1 MSSTLR
7 KLFESLYIFL
17 TISDQV
23 EQYFTI
29 IMQSNSSH
37 SCIYYYNVQI
47 LIFFFDPEVQ
57 MITKPMIKNKL
68 NESLSELKKFEVQ
81 TISVLEYKKR
91 NDSAIFHWNAKLIF
105 IDSLRYWLSNFCIK
119 NMFWRKACRFIINI
133 VIIKDF
139 STFMYFHTLQCG
151 KNILAVNIYKL
162 SVQTKY

>member
-1 MSSTLR
+1 MSSRLR

-23 EQYFTI
+23 EKYFTI
-29 IMQSNSSH
+29 IMQSNSSD

-47 LIFFFDPEVQ
+47 LNFFDPEVQ

-68 NESLSELKKFEVQ
+68 NELLSKLKKFEVR

-105 IDSLRYWLSNFCIK
+105 IDSLRY
-119 NMFWRKACRFIINI
+119 
-133 VIIKDF
+133 
-139 STFMYFHTLQCG
+139 
-151 KNILAVNIYKL
+151 
-162 SVQTKY
+162 

>member
-1 MSSTLR
+1 MSSRLR

-29 IMQSNSSH
+29 IMQSNSSD

-47 LIFFFDPEVQ
+47 LNFFGPEVQ

-105 IDSLRYWLSNFCIK
+105 IDSLRY
-119 NMFWRKACRFIINI
+119 
-133 VIIKDF
+133 
-139 STFMYFHTLQCG
+139 
-151 KNILAVNIYKL
+151 
-162 SVQTKY
+162 

>member
-1 MSSTLR
+1 MSSRLR

-23 EQYFTI
+23 EKYFTI
-29 IMQSNSSH
+29 IMQSNSSD

-105 IDSLRYWLSNFCIK
+105 IDSLRY
-119 NMFWRKACRFIINI
+119 
-133 VIIKDF
+133 
-139 STFMYFHTLQCG
+139 
-151 KNILAVNIYKL
+151 
-162 SVQTKY
+162 

>member
-23 EQYFTI
+23 EKYFTI
-29 IMQSNSSH
+29 IMQSNSSD

-47 LIFFFDPEVQ
+47 LNFFGPEVQ

-68 NESLSELKKFEVQ
+68 NELLSKLKKFEVQ